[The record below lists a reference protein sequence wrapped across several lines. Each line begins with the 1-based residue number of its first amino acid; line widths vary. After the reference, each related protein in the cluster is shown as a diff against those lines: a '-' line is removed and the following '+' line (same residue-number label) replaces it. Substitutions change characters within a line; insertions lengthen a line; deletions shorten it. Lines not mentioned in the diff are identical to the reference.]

1 MKDSK
6 NLAPSESEV
15 ADPGIDEAAKKL
27 TPEQIEKVVNR
38 VLTREAAAR
47 LHVYLQTCVHC
58 GLCGEA
64 CHSYVSRDRDP
75 AFSPV
80 GKVKNTLWELV
91 KRKGRVDG
99 EFIRQMARIAFTEC
113 NVCRRCSMYCPFGID
128 IAYLLMLCRRIC
140 NLLGAVPQYL
150 QDTTNSHAATMN
162 QMWVHQDEWI
172 DTLQWQEEEAQSTIP
187 SARIPLE
194 KEGAEIMYSVI
205 APEPK
210 ILAQLLGNIALI
222 MRVADLDWTMPATDG
237 WDNSNMA
244 MYSGDFEVMGRV
256 ERLHWETAARLK
268 VKRVVMGEC
277 GHAYR
282 GAVYDGP
289 RWLGW
294 KFPPIPMVHAIEF
307 YHELLETGRIRIAKK
322 FDKTVTV
329 QDPCNVVRGLGLGEK
344 LREVVKA
351 LCSDFVDVS
360 PRFEHNY
367 CCMAG
372 GGAINCG
379 PPWKRSRMLSN
390 RVKAEQLG
398 ATGAHIV
405 ITPCHNCHS
414 GIEDII
420 GFYKLG
426 MHTKFIS
433 EILVETMEIPED
445 LKG

>member
-47 LHVYLQTCVHC
+47 LRVYLQTCVHC

-222 MRVADLDWTMPATDG
+222 MRVANMDWTMPATDG

-322 FDKTVTV
+322 YDKTVTV

-351 LCSDFVDVS
+351 MCSDFVDVS

-398 ATGAHIV
+398 ATGAQIV